1 MRSSALWVMLMT
13 GLVSTSVGAAAL
25 ADAPTGLWQT
35 ISDTD
40 GKPRA
45 LVEIVERDGVLSGRI
60 VGTLRPGEPLDRTC
74 DVCPGER
81 RGQKLLGMTILS
93 GLRRQGEGSE
103 AVWRGGEI
111 LDPDSGRTYR
121 VNLTLEDGGRVL
133 RVRGYIGVSL
143 LGRTQRWLRA
153 PADTA
158 GAIDPQS
165 KAGSRP

>member
-1 MRSSALWVMLMT
+1 MRSSALLLTMALASLA
-13 GLVSTSVGAAAL
+13 GQAAAL
-25 ADAPTGLWQT
+25 PDSPAGLWQT

-45 LVEIVERDGVLSGRI
+45 LVEIRERDGVLSGRI
-60 VGTLRPGEPLDRTC
+60 VGTLRSGESLDRTC

-93 GLRRQGEGSE
+93 GLRRQGEAGE
-103 AVWRGGEI
+103 AVWTGGEI
-111 LDPDSGRTYR
+111 LDPDNGRTYR

-133 RVRGYIGVSL
+133 RVRGYIGVAL

-153 PADTA
+153 PIGAA
-158 GAIDPQS
+158 GAIDPES
-165 KAGSRP
+165 KAGGQP